1 MPLTTLVRVAGSR
14 WAVEEDFQTGR
25 ELAGLVPHQA
35 RRWTSWH
42 RWATLALLVHAFLT
56 VTPAVEHAR
65 TPAATGKF
73 R

>member
-1 MPLTTLVRVAGSR
+1 MAEPGCSARRQVGAGGVAAPADR
-14 WAVEEDFQTGR
+14 A
-25 ELAGLVPHQA
+25 AA

-56 VTPAVEHAR
+56 VTPAVEHAP